1 MGRSRPTKLWIYCT
15 CSLDK
20 IRHWHSKSNTSFVI
34 LALKPVVSTD
44 TNKDLRLLLCIL
56 KAWSFVSPCDCVC
69 SLEYN
74 FILQAQ
80 NKETG
85 ILAAAKVIDTK
96 TEEELEDYMVEI
108 EILASCNHQNI
119 VKLLD
124 AFYFE
129 SKLWVSRGKRSSNC
143 LKQNQEWLVVN
154 ACLY

>member
-1 MGRSRPTKLWIYCT
+1 M
-15 CSLDK
+15 
-20 IRHWHSKSNTSFVI
+20 
-34 LALKPVVSTD
+34 
-44 TNKDLRLLLCIL
+44 
-56 KAWSFVSPCDCVC
+56 SPCACVR
-69 SLEYN
+69 SLEYH

-108 EILASCNHQNI
+108 DILASCNHQNI

-129 SKLWVSRGKRSSNC
+129 SKLWVSRRKSSSKC
-143 LKQNQEWLVVN
+143 LKQNRE
-154 ACLY
+154 

>member
-1 MGRSRPTKLWIYCT
+1 M
-15 CSLDK
+15 
-20 IRHWHSKSNTSFVI
+20 
-34 LALKPVVSTD
+34 
-44 TNKDLRLLLCIL
+44 
-56 KAWSFVSPCDCVC
+56 SPCACVR
-69 SLEYN
+69 SLEYH

-108 EILASCNHQNI
+108 DILASCNHQNI

-129 SKLWVSRGKRSSNC
+129 SKLWVSRRKSSSKC
-143 LKQNQEWLVVN
+143 LKQNREWLVVKDTIPLLKH
-154 ACLY
+154 LYKRAEELCFSWFIVFNLQLIYYYMGNNVPEWDLAIVPVPR